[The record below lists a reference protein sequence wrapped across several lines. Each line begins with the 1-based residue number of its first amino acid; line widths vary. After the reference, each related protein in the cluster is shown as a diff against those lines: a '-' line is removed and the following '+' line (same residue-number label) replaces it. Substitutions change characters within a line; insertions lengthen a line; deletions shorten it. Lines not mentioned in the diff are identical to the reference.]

1 MREPRRF
8 KRIPGVTAGL
18 LVVCALLMILSVP
31 ATARTGSI
39 RAIDNGDV
47 IFLYE
52 ENLDISGLRSGANP
66 VTGLRRYVDD
76 DATRAMVREIPVESD
91 TSLSLNAGLVADQF
105 GIYYGY
111 NPTDG
116 NTGKY
121 VRIGEPSV
129 EIDVVLA
136 DPNHAD
142 SVKGLT
148 ISEKTLLAF
157 KISAPEVGP
166 YYRYGT
172 VYPATVDVVMTTPGG
187 GELAVVQGRDFR
199 GLNISSSQ
207 FYTDDP
213 GRPGAFT
220 FQGLK
225 EGTYRIQAKWRMPVP
240 FDNQAP
246 DSNIIT
252 WNIGG
257 PTPVTATTTA
267 ATPRPTTPQTTVTTP
282 AATTVTT
289 PPTTVAT
296 PPLTPTATVPS
307 TPGPTPA
314 ALEPV
319 LALGAVALLALALE
333 RRAP

>member
-18 LVVCALLMILSVP
+18 LVVCALLMILAVP

>member
-18 LVVCALLMILSVP
+18 LVVCALLMILAVP

-52 ENLDISGLRSGANP
+52 ENLDLTGLRSGANP
-66 VTGLRRYVDD
+66 VTALRKYVDD
-76 DATRAMVREIPVESD
+76 DATKAMVREIPVESD

-116 NTGKY
+116 STGKY
-121 VRIGEPSV
+121 VRIAKPRV

-142 SVKGLT
+142 SVQGLT
-148 ISEKTLLAF
+148 ISEKTSLAF

-166 YYRYGT
+166 SYRYGT

-187 GELAVVQGRDFR
+187 GELAVIQGRDFR

-240 FDNQAP
+240 FDSQAP

-267 ATPRPTTPQTTVTTP
+267 ATPRPTTPATTPPVTTATTPPITVTTP
-282 AATTVTT
+282 ATTPATTM
-289 PPTTVAT
+289 PTTAA
-296 PPLTPTATVPS
+296 PTPTR
-307 TPGPTPA
+307 A

-319 LALGAVALLALALE
+319 LALGAVALLALALG

>member
-1 MREPRRF
+1 
-8 KRIPGVTAGL
+8 
-18 LVVCALLMILSVP
+18 VCALILILAVP

-39 RAIDNGDV
+39 RAIDNADT

-66 VTGLRRYVDD
+66 VTGLRKYVDD
-76 DATRAMVREIPVESD
+76 DATKAMVREIPVESD

-116 NTGKY
+116 STGKY
-121 VRIGEPSV
+121 VRIAEPRV

-142 SVKGLT
+142 SVQGLT
-148 ISEKTLLAF
+148 ISEKTSLAF

-172 VYPATVDVVMTTPGG
+172 VSPATVDVVMTTPGG

-267 ATPRPTTPQTTVTTP
+267 ATPRPTTPATTPITPSVTGTTTHTVATTTAPPTAPPIP
-282 AATTVTT
+282 AATT
-289 PPTTVAT
+289 A
-296 PPLTPTATVPS
+296 APS
-307 TPGPTPA
+307 PTPA
-314 ALEPV
+314 PGE
-319 LALGAVALLALALE
+319 LAVPLAAAGILLLTMG
-333 RRAP
+333 RRRGR

>member
-18 LVVCALLMILSVP
+18 LVVCALLMILAVP

-105 GIYYGY
+105 GIYYGF

>member
-307 TPGPTPA
+307 TPGPTSA